1 MNPLT
6 PVLATLL
13 LLVASFPYVQRARHP
28 ETRLLAAYLLYVG
41 TFVLVTA
48 VAYFVVGW
56 LVAWAGLGEALTRPW
71 GAALF
76 LILVFVPAFAIA
88 RWQIKRPPMQSPL
101 PR

>member
-6 PVLATLL
+6 PVLATAL
-13 LLVASFPYVQRARHP
+13 LLVASLPYVQRAKHP

-41 TFVLVTA
+41 SFVLVA
-48 VAYFVVGW
+48 AIAYFVVGW
-56 LVAWAGLGEALTRPW
+56 VVALAGLGDALARPW
-71 GAALF
+71 GAAVF